1 MQKKE
6 CPRIDGLFSFLEL
19 FSKTRIDRR
28 LTVILFFALREH
40 KTTPHSLSYV
50 LARFHVDPCSFEA
63 SARSQRGG
71 MRCCVR
77 RVPISEN
84 FPIRFPISEIRNRKL
99 LWAFRVFGNQ
109 TVIFELIRH
118 TLNLSLQLS
127 NDGNTHHVRS
137 IRKNQKRKM
146 KITLG
151 RQRRVPVGL
160 TPRR

>member
-6 CPRIDGLFSFLEL
+6 CPKSDGLFAFSKIDGLFSFLEL
-19 FSKTRIDRR
+19 ILKTRIDRR
-28 LTVILFFALREH
+28 FSAILVFAFREH
-40 KTTPHSLSYV
+40 RTTPHSLSYV
-50 LARFHVDPCSFEA
+50 LAKFHVDPCSLEA

-109 TVIFELIRH
+109 TVILELIRH
-118 TLNLSLQLS
+118 TLNLSLQR
-127 NDGNTHHVRS
+127 H
-137 IRKNQKRKM
+137 KCPP
-146 KITLG
+146 
-151 RQRRVPVGL
+151 RQDCMMQIVQIL
-160 TPRR
+160 D

>member
-1 MQKKE
+1 M
-6 CPRIDGLFSFLEL
+6 CLI
-19 FSKTRIDRR
+19 SKITQETRIDRR
-28 LTVILFFALREH
+28 FSGILFFACREH
-40 KTTPHSLSYV
+40 RTTLHGLSYV
-50 LARFHVDPCSFEA
+50 LTKLYVDPCSLEA